1 MYFQLPLIP
10 ITTSYHSADNYQ
22 PELSASQTLASFHQ
36 QAIMEDGTTTSIPYG
51 SEVSIPYGP
60 DSVHTIPMTTMES
73 DGGMINASDVVTVT
87 PVTLMP
93 AQTTSE
99 NSTTHPQVKLPG
111 GATLVAV
118 TDRNADMLLKPKL
131 LEKPHVTITMGD
143 KQIQQPVCLLT
154 NTVKFLF
161 YFLSCAALRAAS
173 TDFGC
178 SRFLNDFDSFLVLDT
193 T

>member
-1 MYFQLPLIP
+1 
-10 ITTSYHSADNYQ
+10 
-22 PELSASQTLASFHQ
+22 
-36 QAIMEDGTTTSIPYG
+36 MEDGSTTSIPYG
-51 SEVSIPYGP
+51 SEVSIPYEP
-60 DSVHTIPMTTMES
+60 DSVHMVPMTTMES

-87 PVTLMP
+87 PVTLIP
-93 AQTTSE
+93 AQTSE

-154 NTVKFLF
+154 NTVKYYFNFL
-161 YFLSCAALRAAS
+161 
-173 TDFGC
+173 G
-178 SRFLNDFDSFLVLDT
+178 
-193 T
+193 

>member
-1 MYFQLPLIP
+1 
-10 ITTSYHSADNYQ
+10 
-22 PELSASQTLASFHQ
+22 
-36 QAIMEDGTTTSIPYG
+36 MEDGTTTSIPYG
-51 SEVSIPYGP
+51 SEISIPYGP
-60 DSVHTIPMTTMES
+60 ESVVQTVPMTTMES
-73 DGGMINASDVVTVT
+73 DGGMINASDIVTVT

-93 AQTTSE
+93 AQVTNTE

-154 NTVKFLF
+154 NTVKYYF
-161 YFLSCAALRAAS
+161 YFLGCTAFIDILLLKI
-173 TDFGC
+173 FGFRYHLI
-178 SRFLNDFDSFLVLDT
+178 SWSYNFIYSF
-193 T
+193 

>member
-1 MYFQLPLIP
+1 MSKVLI
-10 ITTSYHSADNYQ
+10 TKLQVKNSLYTGQ
-22 PELSASQTLASFHQ
+22 K
-36 QAIMEDGTTTSIPYG
+36 SIKTF
-51 SEVSIPYGP
+51 
-60 DSVHTIPMTTMES
+60 SV
-73 DGGMINASDVVTVT
+73 
-87 PVTLMP
+87 
-93 AQTTSE
+93 QTTSE

-161 YFLSCAALRAAS
+161 YFLG
-173 TDFGC
+173 FW
-178 SRFLNDFDSFLVLDT
+178 F
-193 T
+193 

>member
-1 MYFQLPLIP
+1 
-10 ITTSYHSADNYQ
+10 
-22 PELSASQTLASFHQ
+22 
-36 QAIMEDGTTTSIPYG
+36 MEDGTSIPYG
-51 SEVSIPYGP
+51 PEVSIPYGP
-60 DSVHTIPMTTMES
+60 DSLHMVPMTTMES

-93 AQTTSE
+93 ATSE
-99 NSTTHPQVKLPG
+99 NPTTHPQVKLPG

-154 NTVKFLF
+154 NTVKYYF
-161 YFLSCAALRAAS
+161 YFLSCAATVAINELLCLKNAGA
-173 TDFGC
+173 
-178 SRFLNDFDSFLVLDT
+178 
-193 T
+193 

>member
-10 ITTSYHSADNYQ
+10 ITTSYQSADNYQ
-22 PELSASQTLASFHQ
+22 PELSASQTLASFHH

-51 SEVSIPYGP
+51 PEVSIPYG
-60 DSVHTIPMTTMES
+60 SESVVHTVPMTTMES

-93 AQTTSE
+93 AQTT

-118 TDRNADMLLKPKL
+118 TDRNSDMLLKPKL

-161 YFLSCAALRAAS
+161 YFLGVTALRAAS

-178 SRFLNDFDSFLVLDT
+178 SRFLNDFDRFLVLDT

>member
-10 ITTSYHSADNYQ
+10 ITTSYQSADNYQ

-51 SEVSIPYGP
+51 PEVSIPYGP
-60 DSVHTIPMTTMES
+60 ESVHTVPMTTMES

-93 AQTTSE
+93 AQVTTSGN

-161 YFLSCAALRAAS
+161 YFL
-173 TDFGC
+173 GC
-178 SRFLNDFDSFLVLDT
+178 PRFLNDFDQFLVLDT